1 MGDSRY
7 EYIDQDML
15 KVEWAEQKEQA
26 QTSDK
31 SSTKSFRR
39 QLGPLDHF
47 WFEVETGGKPP
58 LPADCVVGALRHD
71 LKMRNEFGS
80 DVAQACGLLPTLVA
94 NEAPQALVRTV
105 ATFARQKGLL
115 PPSVPPTSWR

>member
-1 MGDSRY
+1 MPDLPPLPLGPTGRHRESLWVGDSRY

-47 WFEVETGGKPP
+47 WFEVETGGKPLTDP
-58 LPADCVVGALRHD
+58 VGSLEGLQVIWKLYEAEDSNSIADLR
-71 LKMRNEFGS
+71 
-80 DVAQACGLLPTLVA
+80 GL
-94 NEAPQALVRTV
+94 
-105 ATFARQKGLL
+105 GLG
-115 PPSVPPTSWR
+115 TWQG